1 MKTRYIFLRLFSIA
15 LIAVALVSCSNDI
28 EQNTSGKVDIK
39 KTATFRLNF
48 ANFNE
53 EQEVKGT
60 RASSTG
66 IPDSIKLK
74 PIELANGILACP
86 TLVKDKQE
94 ERKPTTR
101 SLGNENYTMLAYKG
115 GVLVG
120 EMSGTA
126 SDVGGTA
133 TFTPTSSNQNISL
146 TPGTYDFV
154 CYTTNYVT
162 RSGDEI
168 TVERNYADKAL
179 IGRAAGVTVSGEKQ
193 EIPFSMKHVAAR
205 VRIKIN
211 AWKSFDASTADLRGI
226 ANDLPQK
233 TVYNASTGVYGYT
246 QGAVSGYYSL
256 PASTTGLYPF
266 QESVSDYQYFMPGTD
281 PSKLKIRIYGTF
293 YKASMNDYFNV
304 KPDAAFTFKEN
315 ESYTLRFDLLYD
327 YLYLFSDGTIGHFT
341 ETTQGGG
348 TKTAIGIVI
357 SRSKRLA
364 MALHE
369 VADNYTGNLIDEA
382 LWHPT
387 PPANKY
393 DINNT
398 KWNLNSFGSSDWT
411 RFINDENGYA
421 YTWLGSGSK
430 DGTTIK
436 ATAKDPT
443 TGKPIFPAFY
453 AAAHY
458 DEELTAQGITL
469 APNVGAGKWFL
480 PTFAQFYQAYVNIA
494 FADKL
499 PMWLSY
505 GTPGYEGTI
514 SNYDRNMIGQAF
526 AQVNGYP
533 FNSAYM
539 ITSSVANREFSYD
552 IGFVKF
558 YNTNT
563 WITNFSSSIS
573 AAPRPFIT
581 Y

>member
-120 EMSGTA
+120 EMSGIA

-179 IGRAAGVTVSGEKQ
+179 IGRAAGVTVSGVKQ

-348 TKTAIGIVI
+348 TKTAIGIVV

-364 MALHE
+364 MALNE
-369 VADNYTGNLIDEA
+369 VVKLNSGMLVDYSF
-382 LWHPT
+382 WHPT
-387 PPANKY
+387 PPANQD

-398 KWNLNSFGSSDWT
+398 KWNLNSYGAPDWNS
-411 RFINDENGYA
+411 FINDENGYA
-421 YTWLGSGSK
+421 YTWLGSGSS

-436 ATAKDPT
+436 ATAKDPG
-443 TGKPIFPAFY
+443 TGKPVFPAFY
-453 AAAHY
+453 YAAHY

-480 PTFAQFYQAYVNIA
+480 PTFAQFYKAYVNLG
-494 FADKL
+494 FADNL
-499 PMWLSY
+499 PIGGPTY

-514 SNYDRNMIGQAF
+514 NNYDRNMVGQAF
-526 AQVNGYP
+526 SQVNGYP
-533 FNSAYM
+533 LNSAYM
-539 ITSSVANREFSYD
+539 VTSSVVYGRYGLA
-552 IGFVKF
+552 FVMF

-563 WITNFSSSIS
+563 WISEGSLAING
-573 AAPRPFIT
+573 PRPFIT

>member
-1 MKTRYIFLRLFSIA
+1 M
-15 LIAVALVSCSNDI
+15 ALVSCSNDI

-126 SDVGGTA
+126 SDAGGTA

-179 IGRAAGVTVSGEKQ
+179 IGRAAGVTVSGVKQ

-266 QESVSDYQYFMPGTD
+266 QKSVSDYQYFMPGTD

-304 KPDAAFTFKEN
+304 KPDAVFTFKEN

-348 TKTAIGIVI
+348 TKTAIGIVV

-364 MALHE
+364 MALNE
-369 VADNYTGNLIDEA
+369 VVKPNSGMLVDYSF
-382 LWHPT
+382 WHPT
-387 PPANKY
+387 PPANQD

-398 KWNLNSFGSSDWT
+398 KWNLNSYGAPDWNSFT
-411 RFINDENGYA
+411 NDENGYA
-421 YTWLGSGSK
+421 YTWLGSGSS

-436 ATAKDPT
+436 ATAKDPG
-443 TGKPIFPAFY
+443 TGKPVFPAFY
-453 AAAHY
+453 YAAHY

-480 PTFAQFYQAYVNIA
+480 PTFAQFYKAYVNLG
-494 FADKL
+494 FADNL
-499 PMWLSY
+499 PIGGPTY

-514 SNYDRNMIGQAF
+514 NNYD
-526 AQVNGYP
+526 
-533 FNSAYM
+533 
-539 ITSSVANREFSYD
+539 
-552 IGFVKF
+552 
-558 YNTNT
+558 
-563 WITNFSSSIS
+563 
-573 AAPRPFIT
+573 
-581 Y
+581 

>member
-48 ANFNE
+48 TNFNE

-60 RASSTG
+60 RASSTP

-86 TLVKDKQE
+86 ILVKDKQE

-179 IGRAAGVTVSGEKQ
+179 IGRAAGVTVSGVKQ

-293 YKASMNDYFNV
+293 YKASMNDYFNI

-348 TKTAIGIVI
+348 TKTAIGIVV

-364 MALHE
+364 MALNE
-369 VADNYTGNLIDEA
+369 VVKPNSGMLVDYSF
-382 LWHPT
+382 WHPT
-387 PPANKY
+387 PPANQD

-398 KWNLNSFGSSDWT
+398 KWNLNSYGAPDWNSFT
-411 RFINDENGYA
+411 NDENGYA
-421 YTWLGSGSK
+421 YTWLGSGSS

-436 ATAKDPT
+436 ATAKDPG
-443 TGKPIFPAFY
+443 TGKPVFPAFY
-453 AAAHY
+453 YAAHY

-480 PTFAQFYQAYVNIA
+480 PTFAQVYKAFVNLG
-494 FADKL
+494 FADNL
-499 PMWLSY
+499 PIGGPTY

-514 SNYDRNMIGQAF
+514 NNYDRNMVGQAF
-526 AQVNGYP
+526 SQVNGYP
-533 FNSAYM
+533 LNSAYM
-539 ITSSVANREFSYD
+539 VTSSVVYGRYGLA
-552 IGFVKF
+552 FVKF

-563 WITNFSSSIS
+563 WISEGSSAING
-573 AAPRPFIT
+573 PRPFIT